1 MLGIFSSMTLA
12 EFVKERRGELRISQ
26 RELAKRSGLSPTYI
40 ANIELGVNPSTGKP
54 ISPTID
60 AMQAL
65 SKGLGVS
72 YEELDRV
79 ARGLPRY
86 PTEHPGWT
94 PRVKE
99 LVAETEAMT
108 PEDQQKMIEYARFL
122 LHQKRQEGKQ

>member
-1 MLGIFSSMTLA
+1 MPDILSSMTLA

-60 AMQAL
+60 AMQGLA
-65 SKGLGVS
+65 KGLSVS

-86 PTEHPGWT
+86 PTTHPGWS
-94 PRVKE
+94 PEVE
-99 LVAETEAMT
+99 EAIRLLDRL
-108 PEDQQKMIEYARFL
+108 PEDHRKAMLQALEIQLKL
-122 LHQKRQEGKQ
+122 LEG